1 MSSPGPKQ
9 VVENVYPMAAPMEDI
24 DAYGFPPQV
33 FS

>member
-1 MSSPGPKQ
+1 MSSLGPKQ
-9 VVENVYPMAAPMEDI
+9 VVEDVYPMATPMEDI